1 MTMDIAGEVILAAL
15 ALRVFGRDAVV
26 LLRRLAAAGV
36 RAGISEMRR
45 DLPEG
50 AKDSHREGQAS

>member
-1 MTMDIAGEVILAAL
+1 MDIAGEVILAAL
-15 ALRVFGRDAVV
+15 ALRVFGRDTVV

-45 DLPEG
+45 DFPVDTND
-50 AKDSHREGQAS
+50 AHREEQA

>member
-45 DLPEG
+45 DLTEA
-50 AKDSHREGQAS
+50 AKDPHHEGQAS

>member
-1 MTMDIAGEVILAAL
+1 MDIAGEVILAAL

-45 DLPEG
+45 DLPES
-50 AKDSHREGQAS
+50 AKSSHHEEKAS

>member
-1 MTMDIAGEVILAAL
+1 MDIAGEVILAAL
-15 ALRVFGRDAVV
+15 ALRVFGRDTVV

-45 DLPEG
+45 GLHDG
-50 AKDSHREGQAS
+50 AKDAHHEGQA

>member
-1 MTMDIAGEVILAAL
+1 MDIAGEVILAAL

-45 DLPEG
+45 DLGEG
-50 AKDSHREGQAS
+50 TNDAHHEGQA

>member
-1 MTMDIAGEVILAAL
+1 MDIAGEVILAAL

-26 LLRRLAAAGV
+26 LLRRLAAADV

-45 DLPEG
+45 DLGEG
-50 AKDSHREGQAS
+50 AKDAHHEGQA

>member
-1 MTMDIAGEVILAAL
+1 MDIAGEVILAAL
-15 ALRVFGRDAVV
+15 ALRVFGRDTVV

-45 DLPEG
+45 DLPET
-50 AKDSHREGQAS
+50 AKDAHHEGQA

>member
-1 MTMDIAGEVILAAL
+1 MDIAGEVILAAL
-15 ALRVFGRDAVV
+15 ALRVFGRDTVV

-45 DLPEG
+45 DLHKG
-50 AKDSHREGQAS
+50 AKDAHREGQA

>member
-50 AKDSHREGQAS
+50 AKSSHHEGQAS

>member
-1 MTMDIAGEVILAAL
+1 MDIAGEVILAAL
-15 ALRVFGRDAVV
+15 ALRVFGRDTVV

-45 DLPEG
+45 DLSEG
-50 AKDSHREGQAS
+50 PKGVHQEGQA